1 MKIFNKLS
9 LFALPLIVLA
19 GTTVASFSKT
29 ANKVSAEGE
38 TSSATKYVKVEYVP
52 STFSGEYALGLF
64 EADGNAKIWNG
75 NSDVSNFVSS
85 TFSNKV
91 LETDSSIVTLSF
103 NSMDNETYS
112 IKVNGGDNDGKYL
125 TVSSAKNTEIGFSDT
140 EVAFTLTAKYENIGI
155 KYSATTT
162 NPYLRFYADG
172 NSSSKYRFRFFSASN
187 KGKAIHLIKKI
198 TAITAEEW
206 KTEFLDATTGTC
218 NPDSPKPNQL
228 ASIWAVSKASFDN
241 LPVEEQE
248 KLSTVNI
255 DADFQAAIERYEYI
269 VRTYN
274 DSRISDFIGR
284 GIVTNANINLFRQ
297 NGSNNNILI
306 LSFATLGVVS
316 ISLVSFFLVRRKRS
330 K

>member
-9 LFALPLIVLA
+9 LFALSLTAIA
-19 GTTVASFSKT
+19 GTTVAGFSKA
-29 ANKVSAEGE
+29 ANNVSAEGE
-38 TSSATKYVKVEYVP
+38 ASSTTKYVKVEYVP

-75 NSDVSNFVSS
+75 NSDASNFVSS
-85 TFSNKV
+85 SFSNKV
-91 LETDSSIVTLSF
+91 LETDSSFVTLSF

-140 EVAFTLTAKYENIGI
+140 EVAFTLTVKYENIGI
-155 KYSATTT
+155 KYSGTTA
-162 NPYLRFYADG
+162 NPYLRFYTG
-172 NSSSKYRFRFFSASN
+172 SNSSKNRFRFFSTSS
-187 KGKAIHLIKKI
+187 KGKPINLIKKI
-198 TAITAEEW
+198 TATTAEEW

-228 ASIWAVSKASFDN
+228 ASIWTVSKASFDN
-241 LPVEEQE
+241 LPAEEQE
-248 KLSTVNI
+248 KLSTVNV

-284 GIVTNANINLFRQ
+284 GIVTNANVNLFKQ
-297 NGSNNNILI
+297 NSSNNNVLI
-306 LSFATLGVVS
+306 LTFGAIGIVS
-316 ISLVSFFLVRRKRS
+316 ISLVSFFLIRRKRN

>member
-9 LFALPLIVLA
+9 LFALSLTAVA
-19 GTTVASFSKT
+19 GTTIGGFSKV
-29 ANKVSAEGE
+29 ANSVNAEVE
-38 TSSATKYVKVEYVP
+38 ASSTTKYVKVEYVP

-64 EADGNAKIWNG
+64 EAGGNAKIWNG

-85 TFSNKV
+85 SFSNKV
-91 LETDSSIVTLSF
+91 LETDSSFVTLSF

-155 KYSATTT
+155 KYSGTTA
-162 NPYLRFYADG
+162 NPYLRFYTDS
-172 NSSSKYRFRFFSASN
+172 NSSKNRFRFFSASS
-187 KGKAIHLIKKI
+187 KGKSINLIKKI
-198 TAITAEEW
+198 TATTAEEW

-228 ASIWAVSKASFDN
+228 ASIWTVSKASFDN
-241 LPVEEQE
+241 LPTEEQE
-248 KLSTVNI
+248 KLSTLAV
-255 DADFQAAIERYEYI
+255 ADDFKDAIERYEYI

-274 DSRISDFIGR
+274 IDTISDFIGR

-297 NGSNNNILI
+297 NSSNNNVLI
-306 LSFATLGVVS
+306 LSFVALGVVS